1 MAKNSQ
7 PILLIT
13 LAFFG
18 ALLFS
23 GASATTT
30 SHNDDPLNE
39 VSTWDAEKHYL
50 HQLGEYAVRAHNLA
64 SHHDHDHHD
73 LDLHHHLTFQKV
85 ISWQHLPGLEHRL
98 TIVAADHG
106 ISHTYEAVVCHKPLI
121 QFKKLIS
128 FKLA

>member
-1 MAKNSQ
+1 MAQNSQ
-7 PILLIT
+7 PFLLIT

-30 SHNDDPLNE
+30 SHNGDPVIE
-39 VSTWDAEKHYL
+39 VGTWDAEKHYL
-50 HQLGEYAVRAHNLA
+50 DELGEWAVRAHNLKLA
-64 SHHDHDHHD
+64 PHHHDHPD
-73 LDLHHHLTFQKV
+73 HHLTFQKV

>member
-23 GASATTT
+23 AASATTT
-30 SHNDDPLNE
+30 SHNGDPLNE

-50 HQLGEYAVRAHNLA
+50 HELGEYAVRAHNLKIA
-64 SHHDHDHHD
+64 SHHHD
-73 LDLHHHLTFQKV
+73 HHLTFQKV

-98 TIVAADHG
+98 TIVAVDHG

-128 FKLA
+128 FKLV